1 MSDFPT
7 QANTP
12 LSQQP
17 LHGNN
22 PPSAQIRVEGIVPNS
37 QASSATEAKAKQQT
51 NYNSPEAQA
60 RANKL
65 GMVLSEM
72 ANLPL
77 WVLQVIYTDL
87 KSHLEKDEGI
97 HRLSPIDREDFLQ
110 LWKPTLTPRGQEALE
125 SFSSSEPGNIVLL
138 LDAFRHNDNVAMMCA
153 RYEWS
158 LQNACH
164 LLIVALREQY
174 IQPPNSKILEAS
186 IRFLGDE
193 IRIGEYLV
201 FIGRLDRTQMQLAL
215 QTQEYIQS
223 AMGEHTKIADILLR
237 LELLTTKDVESILFL
252 KEESRKPFRLF

>member
-17 LHGNN
+17 LEGNN
-22 PPSAQIRVEGIVPNS
+22 PPSAQIRVEGIVPTS
-37 QASSATEAKAKQQT
+37 QATSAPDAKAKEQKY
-51 NYNSPEAQA
+51 YNSPEAQA
-60 RANKL
+60 RAYKL

-77 WVLQVIYTDL
+77 WVQQVIYTDL

-97 HRLSPIDREDFLQ
+97 NRLSPINREDFLQ
-110 LWKPTLTPRGQEALE
+110 LWKPTLTPRGQEALQI
-125 SFSSSEPGNIVLL
+125 FSLSEHERMFLL

-158 LQNACH
+158 LQDACH
-164 LLIVALREQY
+164 LLIVALHEQY

-201 FIGRLDRTQMQLAL
+201 FIGCLDRTQMELAL
-215 QTQEYIQS
+215 QTQEYIES
-223 AMGEHTKIADILLR
+223 AMGERSKIADILIR
-237 LELLTTKDVESILFL
+237 LEILTPKDVETILFL